1 LPSDDDEQRYAPKRG
16 VKSPARSTQSTADAD
31 A

>member
-1 LPSDDDEQRYAPKRG
+1 LGDDEQRYAPKRS
-16 VKSPARSTQSTADAD
+16 VKYPARSTQGTADAD

>member
-1 LPSDDDEQRYAPKRG
+1 LGDDEQRYALKRS

>member
-1 LPSDDDEQRYAPKRG
+1 LGDDEQRYAPKRS
-16 VKSPARSTQSTADAD
+16 VKSPARSTQSTADAE